1 MKILLILALSAFAI
15 SGCAS
20 GRYPVGFSAPPAGS
34 DFAKIGLNW
43 SGDDVRG
50 VLGEPELANDYMKGK
65 TWIPFYDGEG
75 VARTDWHYDGQGLI
89 IFSRDRDT
97 GALKVIRVLYNDN

>member
-1 MKILLILALSAFAI
+1 MKILLLLALSAFAI

-20 GRYPVGFSAPPAGS
+20 GRYPVGFSVPPAGS

-43 SGDDVRG
+43 SGGDVRG
-50 VLGEPELANDYMKGK
+50 LLGEPELANDYMKGK

-75 VARTDWHYDGQGLI
+75 VARTDWHYDGQGII